1 MIGLKIQA
9 NFLNILGVSKELSRC
24 VSILRSAIAQR
35 HTLLPMEDKVIII
48 RTFYTKD
55 NALSLLLSK

>member
-24 VSILRSAIAQR
+24 VSILRSAIEAIAFN
-35 HTLLPMEDKVIII
+35 E
-48 RTFYTKD
+48 
-55 NALSLLLSK
+55 